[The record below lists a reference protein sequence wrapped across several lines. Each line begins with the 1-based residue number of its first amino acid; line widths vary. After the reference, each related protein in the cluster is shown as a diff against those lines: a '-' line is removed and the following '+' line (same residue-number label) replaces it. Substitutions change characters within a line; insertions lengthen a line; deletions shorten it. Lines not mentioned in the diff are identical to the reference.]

1 MAIPGQA
8 NINIGAENQVAGS
21 DTLFAAFHT
30 IQDNF
35 DKLFETSSPFDTFRA
50 GDGVTV
56 ASNVSNGVVS
66 ITNTG
71 VTKITA
77 GSGVAVSGAN
87 GNVTIS
93 VIPEG
98 PVGVTSVGLTSTS
111 LNVGGVTGNIV
122 SAGTFTVDLPRL
134 PTGENFA
141 TGEYI
146 APTLTVDS
154 FGRITSIANGLGV
167 GTVTSVGLN
176 PGKGISVTGG
186 PILDSGSITVENT
199 GVTSV
204 QAGRGIQVTSANGD
218 ITISASNDG
227 SGSVAYVD
235 VTSNNLTVTGGP
247 ITSIGTITVDL
258 PESFISNLYSNAV
271 AANYIP
277 TYTGNL
283 TPNNIT
289 ANGNITA
296 TNITAT
302 NVLQANVVSANTFTG
317 TFSGNATT
325 AGTVTTNA
333 QPNITSVG
341 TLSSVTTTGNADVGG
356 GLNVTG
362 NVIVTG
368 NTNAYIATSVYG
380 AVQSGFEIGSDGYIL
395 FRALSGSGNYVAFV
409 PPTNVDTAGLSW
421 QLPNTIGNARQ
432 VLVSDG
438 GELFWRTPPAAGSN
452 SQIQFNDV
460 GNANGSTNLTFNK
473 TTGTLGT
480 GNIIVTGNTTSV
492 NVFAST
498 QMTAPRFIS
507 NIATGTAPFTVT
519 STTQVANLNAALA
532 GTVVTAAQPNI
543 TSTGTL
549 TGLTVSGNTTFS
561 GAVVTLGSVANLRI
575 SGGTTG
581 QVLTTNGS
589 GILSWASVA
598 GGGGSYTDSNVV
610 TLLSSFGSN
619 NITTTGNIT
628 SGNVITTGAVG
639 ATGRVSGLSFEGS
652 TANIGSLQ
660 ALSVGTYIN
669 GNLSVSGESTLGDV
683 SNINISGG
691 SSGQV
696 LSTDGAGNLS
706 WISASGGGGSSFDAS
721 QQLTISNTNTS
732 TSYITGAV
740 RVAGGLGVIGNIN
753 SGGNVTST
761 ITTSNTTGNVSYSSY
776 AGAFTNTTGEWL
788 YSGLYYDGTNIIIN
802 ERFWKDPIGF
812 AQVKSAISNGVQ
824 FGVDPGGYSLLPV
837 TPSGDWV
844 EQTMYGAGIWTITV
858 GTISGVPSGTLA
870 VISISNITLNDGG
883 LVSAKLVS
891 GQVLKTELNGQLITN
906 KISSHDAA
914 VTIST
919 YDIMFNAY
927 RKVYIGGY
935 GSASIALDDKVSV
948 SSTGVIQRSDGDLTF
963 YPGIQG
969 GGEGIIMS
977 RGMVSTKFFGTWTTT
992 YSGLSAPNTPVA
1004 GQRAFI
1010 TDSDKVAEGNFGTVA
1025 GGGGSNSVPVYYD
1038 GTDWRIG

>member
-218 ITISASNDG
+218 ITISASNEG

-283 TPNNIT
+283 TPSNIDASGDIT
-289 ANGNITA
+289 GN
-296 TNITAT
+296 NITAT
-302 NVLQANVVSANTFTG
+302 NVLHANVVSANTFTG

-473 TTGTLGT
+473 TTGTLGA

-498 QMTAPRFIS
+498 QMTAQRFIS

-549 TGLTVSGNTTFS
+549 TGLTVSGNATFS
-561 GAVVTLGSVANLRI
+561 GAVVTLGAVANLRI
-575 SGGTTG
+575 SGGTSG
-581 QVLTTNGS
+581 QYLRTDGAGNLT
-589 GILSWASVA
+589 WATVA
-598 GGGGSYTDSNVV
+598 GGSSYADSNVD
-610 TLLSSFGSN
+610 TLISSIGSIT
-619 NITTTGNIT
+619 ITTTGNI
-628 SGNVITTGAVG
+628 SGGKLVTKGIRYAN
-639 ATGRVSGLSFEGS
+639 GRVFGLSFEGS
-652 TANIGSLQ
+652 TANIGGLHVFSD
-660 ALSVGTYIN
+660 STNIG
-669 GNLSVSGESTLGDV
+669 GNLSVSGKSTLGDV
-683 SNINISGG
+683 GNINIGGG

-696 LSTDGAGNLS
+696 LSTDGAGNLA
-706 WISASGGGGSSFDAS
+706 WISVSGGGGSSFDAS
-721 QQLTISNTNTS
+721 QQLTITNTDES
-732 TSYITGAV
+732 TSITTGAV
-740 RVAGGLGVIGNIN
+740 RIAGGLAVVGNVN
-753 SGGNVTST
+753 SGGNLKST
-761 ITTSNTTGNVSYSSY
+761 ITESSSTGNVVYSKYQS
-776 AGAFTNTTGEWL
+776 AFTNKAGDWMQ
-788 YSGLYYDGTNIIIN
+788 SGLYFDGTDLIIN
-802 ERFWKDPIGF
+802 QKYWKDPIGF
-812 AQVKSAISNGVQ
+812 AQVKSSITNGTQ
-824 FGVDPGGYSLLPV
+824 FTVDPGGYGGINVSAM
-837 TPSGDWV
+837 GDWT
-844 EQTMYGAGIWTITV
+844 EQTMYGTGIWTISMI
-858 GTISGVPSGTLA
+858 GSSLPPAGELA
-870 VISISNITLNDGG
+870 VIAINDVTLVAGG
-883 LVSAKLVS
+883 VTNSPLVT
-891 GQVLKTELNGQLITN
+891 GQVLKTNLNGQLITN
-906 KISSHDAA
+906 RISSHDAD

-919 YDIMFNAY
+919 YDIMFNTY
-927 RKVYIGGY
+927 HKIYLGGF
-935 GSASIALDDKVSV
+935 GSAAISLDDTMRMDSQ
-948 SSTGVIQRSDGDLTF
+948 GIIQRTNGNITIMPNIMSADDM
-963 YPGIQG
+963 
-969 GGEGIIMS
+969 IIMS
-977 RGMVSTKFFGTWTTT
+977 PGTVSAKYTVTKDTTF
-992 YSGLSAPNTPVA
+992 SGLGGPLVA
-1004 GQRAFI
+1004 GQRSFI
-1010 TDSDKVAEGNFGTVA
+1010 TDSDKVAEGNFGTIA
-1025 GGGGSNSVPVYYD
+1025 GGGGANSVPVYYD
-1038 GTDWRIG
+1038 GTTWRIG

>member
-21 DTLFAAFHT
+21 DTLFEAFHT

-50 GDGVTV
+50 GEGVTV

-146 APTLTVDS
+146 APTLTVDG

-199 GVTSV
+199 GVTSLRE
-204 QAGRGIQVTSANGD
+204 GTGIKLSGNTGD
-218 ITISASNDG
+218 ITISASNEG

-289 ANGNITA
+289 ANGSVTANGNITA
-296 TNITAT
+296 NNVTAT
-302 NVLQANVVSANTFTG
+302 NFLYANVVSANTFTG

-341 TLSSVTTTGNADVGG
+341 TLSSVTTTGNANVGG
-356 GLNVTG
+356 NLNVTG
-362 NVIVTG
+362 NLIVTG
-368 NTNAYIATSVYG
+368 NTNAYIATSTYG

-395 FRALSGSGNYVAFV
+395 FRALNGSGNYVAFV
-409 PPTNVDTAGLSW
+409 PPTNVNTAGLSW
-421 QLPNTIGNARQ
+421 QLPNTIGNASQ

-438 GELFWRTPPAAGSN
+438 GPLYWRSPPAAGSN
-452 SQIQFNDV
+452 TQIQFNDV

-473 TTGTLGT
+473 TTGTLGA

-549 TGLTVSGNTTFS
+549 TGLTVSGNATFS
-561 GAVVTLGSVANLRI
+561 GAVVTLGAVANLRI
-575 SGGTTG
+575 SGGTSG
-581 QVLTTNGS
+581 QVLRTDGAGNVSWVTAS
-589 GILSWASVA
+589 GFDGANAVTISNTAVST
-598 GGGGSYTDSNVV
+598 SYTQGALKVS
-610 TLLSSFGSN
+610 GGAG
-619 NITTTGNIT
+619 ITGNIYAGGNIVALGTLYAEGTIT
-628 SGNVITTGAVG
+628 SNASINTKNISASGRIEATGNVYSGSYLEGEYVKA
-639 ATGRVSGLSFEGS
+639 ASGLYVYGQSQLG
-652 TANIGSLQ
+652 NIGN
-660 ALSVGTYIN
+660 VHIT
-669 GNLSVSGESTLGDV
+669 
-683 SNINISGG
+683 GG

-696 LSTDGAGNLS
+696 LSTDGTGELYWASAGSSYGDSNVATYLSTYSGNISAGNLVTS
-706 WISASGGGGSSFDAS
+706 GASG
-721 QQLTISNTNTS
+721 N
-732 TSYITGAV
+732 ITGA
-740 RVAGGLGVIGNIN
+740 N
-753 SGGNVTST
+753 
-761 ITTSNTTGNVSYSSY
+761 
-776 AGAFTNTTGEWL
+776 
-788 YSGLYYDGTNIIIN
+788 
-802 ERFWKDPIGF
+802 
-812 AQVKSAISNGVQ
+812 
-824 FGVDPGGYSLLPV
+824 
-837 TPSGDWV
+837 
-844 EQTMYGAGIWTITV
+844 
-858 GTISGVPSGTLA
+858 
-870 VISISNITLNDGG
+870 VISANMF
-883 LVSAKLVS
+883 
-891 GQVLKTELNGQLITN
+891 KT
-906 KISSHDAA
+906 
-914 VTIST
+914 VTT
-919 YDIMFNAY
+919 T
-927 RKVYIGGY
+927 
-935 GSASIALDDKVSV
+935 V
-948 SSTGVIQRSDGDLTF
+948 SSLPTAFSAG
-963 YPGIQG
+963 
-969 GGEGIIMS
+969 
-977 RGMVSTKFFGTWTTT
+977 
-992 YSGLSAPNTPVA
+992 SGA
-1004 GQRAFI
+1004 RAFV
-1010 TDSDKVAEGNFGTVA
+1010 TDANLAASGNFGAVIT
-1025 GGGGSNSVPVYYD
+1025 GSGSNSVPVYSD
-1038 GTDWRIG
+1038 GSSWRIG